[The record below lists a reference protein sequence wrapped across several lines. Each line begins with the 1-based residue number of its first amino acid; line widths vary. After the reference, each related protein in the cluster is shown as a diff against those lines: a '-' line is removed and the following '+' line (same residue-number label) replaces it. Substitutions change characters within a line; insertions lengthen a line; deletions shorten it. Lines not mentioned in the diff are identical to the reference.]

1 LADPKPQG
9 YYSQQRAELV
19 DRLPRPY
26 GRVLDVGCGE
36 GAVGRLLLERGAD
49 AVVGVELYEA
59 AAEAARGAYEKVYAL
74 PVEEALGAL
83 EGPFDTILLYD
94 VVEHLVDP
102 KPVLRGLLG
111 LSRPGAVLHLSAPN
125 ARHWTLVRDL
135 VVRGTFGYA
144 ESGHRDAT
152 HLRWFTRRD
161 LVALLGAA
169 GWEVDGT
176 AHGELRRASSL
187 AARLTRGLTTEFLVY
202 QWSVL
207 ARAPRSASAAA
218 P

>member
-1 LADPKPQG
+1 MADAKPQG

-19 DRLPRPY
+19 DRLPLPY

-49 AVVGVELYEA
+49 AVVGVELHEP
-59 AAEAARGAYEKVYAL
+59 AAEAARGAYEQVYAL
-74 PVEEALGAL
+74 PVEEALGVL
-83 EGPFDTILLYD
+83 EGPFDTILAYD

-102 KPVLRGLLG
+102 EPVLRGLLG
-111 LSRPGAVLHLSAPN
+111 LALPGAVLHLSAPN

-161 LVALLGAA
+161 LVSLLGTA
-169 GWEVDGT
+169 GWQVDGT
-176 AHGELRRASSL
+176 AHGELRTAS
-187 AARLTRGLTTEFLVY
+187 AVAERFTRGLTTEFLVY

-207 ARAPRSASAAA
+207 ARAPRSAPAGG

>member
-49 AVVGVELYEA
+49 AVVGVELHEP
-59 AAEAARGAYEKVYAL
+59 AAEAARGAYDEVHAL
-74 PVEEALGAL
+74 PVEDALGVLA
-83 EGPFDTILLYD
+83 GPFDTILVYD

-102 KPVLRGLLG
+102 DRVLRGLLG
-111 LSRPGAVLHLSAPN
+111 LARPGGTLHLSAPN

-144 ESGHRDAT
+144 ESGHRDST

-161 LVALLGAA
+161 LVSLLEDT

-176 AHGELRRASSL
+176 AHGELRSASSL

-207 ARAPRSASAAA
+207 ARAPRSAPAAGR
-218 P
+218 